1 MGLLFRAIFR
11 EVAKSAI
18 FGAALFTFVLFL
30 QRVGKLFEILV
41 RSSAP
46 PSTVAHLFVLAIP
59 FTLSFTL
66 PLGVLAGV
74 LIALSRMSSDG
85 EIIAMRAAGVPS
97 RKVIPPVLL
106 FATIAMF
113 VTATATL
120 WLTPYSAWTTQK
132 VLNLLKAAELSSE
145 IQQQVFDEGF
155 PNRVVYI
162 SEVLPGNV
170 TRWNNVFIADTT
182 PVEERKKTD
191 HDRGDGPSV
200 TVAAHA
206 IPVPDV
212 ARNQIQVMLEDGH
225 TYDVGKDLTDYYWY
239 DYAGTQVLEAVK
251 PSDAPTKGYTEID
264 TLPLYRMAYRDKKAD
279 AKVIQGMHER
289 CKGEKD
295 PAGCLKSE
303 IKIDSDNLIQA
314 RIELHQRLA
323 LPPACFLLALIGIPL
338 GISSRKGGKSGAFVI
353 TVALAFV
360 YWMGLIAAN
369 GLAKQQKLPVGIAM
383 WIPNTVFAVVG
394 VFLLTR
400 IERPGDRDWYAVIA
414 GWIAAAW
421 TGLRGKLPTA
431 AQVRARARGRRMFLI
446 PQVVDRY
453 VLKSFLFWFA
463 LLLIGF
469 VFMTHVYTFFDLL
482 SDIVK
487 NQIAMTRVF
496 TYLFFLTPQLVF
508 DSAPLSVLVAVL
520 ITFGILTKHNEI
532 TAMKASGVSLYR
544 LAVPVLA
551 AALLMS
557 GGLFAFG
564 HYYVPDANRKQDAI
578 RKEIKGKP
586 VQTYLHPD
594 KKWVFDPG
602 LNNDP
607 RVFYFNYIDGAKKEM
622 SQPQVYELDAAN
634 FHVHKHISAEKARWE
649 PTLRTW
655 IFENGWSREDP
666 GGPKPTFKSFMGQ
679 TATFPEVN
687 ERPDYFLQEVL
698 QDQQM
703 NYQQLAS
710 YIRDLQRSGIDTIAL
725 QVSYFR
731 KFALPLFAL
740 VMALI
745 SVPFAF
751 LAGNR
756 GAMAGV
762 AVSFTIAIAYWT
774 IGKLF
779 EQLGD
784 VNLLPA
790 MLAAW
795 SPDLIFAMA
804 GLYFFTRMRT

>member
-11 EVAKSAI
+11 EVSKSAI

-41 RSSAP
+41 RSSAS

-59 FTLSFTL
+59 FTLSFTM
-66 PLGVLAGV
+66 PLGVLVGV
-74 LIALSRMSSDG
+74 LIALSRMSADG

-106 FATIAMF
+106 VATLAMLITF
-113 VTATATL
+113 TASL
-120 WLTPYSAWTTQK
+120 WLTPYAAWKTYK
-132 VLNLLKAAELSSE
+132 VLNLLSAAELTSE
-145 IQQQVFDEGF
+145 VQPQVFNEDF
-155 PNRVVYI
+155 PNRVLYI
-162 SEVLPGNV
+162 SDVAPGAMNHW
-170 TRWNNVFIADTT
+170 RNIFIADTT
-182 PVEERKKTD
+182 PVEEQKKTD

-206 IPVPDV
+206 IAIPDV
-212 ARNQIQVMLEDGH
+212 PHNQIQLSLQEGA
-225 TYDVGKDLTDYYWY
+225 TYDVGKDPADYYIY
-239 DYAGTQVLEAVK
+239 QETGTQILDATK
-251 PSDAPTKGYTEID
+251 PNEVHAKGYTEID
-264 TLPLYRMAYRDKKAD
+264 TRPLYRLAYHNKTLDRDN
-279 AKVIQGMHER
+279 V
-289 CKGEKD
+289 
-295 PAGCLKSE
+295 
-303 IKIDSDNLIQA
+303 IQA
-314 RIELHQRLA
+314 RIELQRRLA
-323 LPPACFLLALIGIPL
+323 LPPACFLLALIGIPF

-353 TVALAFV
+353 TVALAFI
-360 YWMGLIAAN
+360 YWMGLIA
-369 GLAKQQKLPVGIAM
+369 GQRLGQTGKLPVGIAM
-383 WIPNTVFAVVG
+383 WIPNTIFAVAG
-394 VFLLTR
+394 LALLTR
-400 IERPGDRDWYAVIA
+400 MERPGDRDLIGALI
-414 GWIAAAW
+414 GWASATWASLRKKLPNAAAHVRSRS
-421 TGLRGKLPTA
+421 RGW
-431 AQVRARARGRRMFLI
+431 RMFLM

-453 VLKSFLFWFA
+453 VLQSFLFWFG
-463 LLLIGF
+463 LLLVGF
-469 VFMTHVYTFFDLL
+469 VLMTHVYEFFDLL

-487 NQIAMTRVF
+487 NNIAMTRVF
-496 TYLFFLTPQLVF
+496 TYLFFRTPELIF
-508 DSAPLSVLVAVL
+508 ELAPMGVLVAVL
-520 ITFGILTKHNEI
+520 ITFGVLTKHNEI

-557 GGLFAFG
+557 GGLFAFA

-594 KKWVFDPG
+594 RNWVFDPG
-602 LNNDP
+602 SKNDP
-607 RVFYFNYIDGAKKEM
+607 KVFYFKYIDGAQKLM
-622 SQPQVYELDAAN
+622 SWPQVFELDPAN
-634 FHVHKHISAEKARWE
+634 FHIIKHISAEKARWSA
-649 PTLRTW
+649 TLQTW
-655 IFENGWSREDP
+655 VFENGWSRQDP
-666 GGPKPTFKSFMGQ
+666 GGRHLKFASFAGQ
-679 TATFPEVN
+679 TATFPELD

-703 NYQQLAS
+703 NYQQLAA
-710 YIRDLQRSGIDTIAL
+710 YIRELQRSGIDTITL
-725 QVSYFR
+725 QVSFYR

-751 LAGNR
+751 LAGNK

-762 AVSFTIAIAYWT
+762 GVSFAIAIAYWT

-790 MLAAW
+790 ALAAW

-804 GLYFFTRMRT
+804 GAYFFTRMRT

>member
-41 RSSAP
+41 RSSAAP
-46 PSTVAHLFVLAIP
+46 ATVAHLFALAIP
-59 FTLSFTL
+59 FTLSFTM
-66 PLGVLAGV
+66 PLGVLVGV
-74 LIALSRMSSDG
+74 LIALSRMSADG
-85 EIIAMRAAGVPS
+85 EIVAMRAAGVPS

-106 FATIAMF
+106 FATLAMLLTF
-113 VTATATL
+113 TASL
-120 WLTPYSAWTTQK
+120 WLTPYSTWKTYK
-132 VLNLLKAAELSSE
+132 VLNLLSAAELTSE
-145 IQQQVFDEGF
+145 VQPQVFNEDF
-155 PNRVVYI
+155 PNRILYI
-162 SEVLPGNV
+162 SDVTPGAMNHW
-170 TRWNNVFIADTT
+170 RNVFIADTT
-182 PVEERKKTD
+182 PVEEQKKTD
-191 HDRGDGPSV
+191 HDRGDGPTV
-200 TVAAHA
+200 TVAARA
-206 IPVPDV
+206 IAVPDV
-212 ARNQIQVMLEDGH
+212 PHNQIQLTLQQGA
-225 TYDVGKDLTDYYWY
+225 TYDVGKDPTDYYTTS
-239 DYAGTQVLEAVK
+239 APTGAQVLEAVK
-251 PSDAPTKGYTEID
+251 PNEVHAKGYTEID
-264 TLPLYRMAYRDKKAD
+264 TLPLYRLAYHDKTLDRDN
-279 AKVIQGMHER
+279 V
-289 CKGEKD
+289 
-295 PAGCLKSE
+295 
-303 IKIDSDNLIQA
+303 IQA
-314 RIELHQRLA
+314 RIELHRRLA

-338 GISSRKGGKSGAFVI
+338 GISSRKGGKSGAFVV

-360 YWMGLIAAN
+360 YWMGLIAAD

-394 VFLLTR
+394 VFLLAR
-400 IERPGDRDWYAVIA
+400 MERPGDRDLIATVI
-414 GWIAAAW
+414 GWFSSAW
-421 TGLRGKLPTA
+421 TALRGKLPVAA
-431 AQVRARARGRRMFLI
+431 AQVRSRSRGWRMFLI

-453 VLKSFLFWFA
+453 VLQSFLFWFV

-469 VFMTHVYTFFDLL
+469 VLMTHVYTFFDLL

-487 NQIAMTRVF
+487 NNIAMTRVL
-496 TYLFFLTPQLVF
+496 TYLFFLTPQLIF
-508 DSAPLSVLVAVL
+508 DSAPMSVLVAVL

-557 GGLFAFG
+557 GSLFAFA

-594 KKWVFDPG
+594 RKWVFDPG

-607 RVFYFNYIDGAKKEM
+607 KVFHFTYIDGAQKLM
-622 SQPQVYELDAAN
+622 SLPQVFELDPSN
-634 FHVHKHISAEKARWE
+634 FRIRKHISADKARWE

-655 IFENGWSREDP
+655 VFENGWSRDDP
-666 GGPKPTFKSFMGQ
+666 GGRHEKFSNFKGQ
-679 TATFPEVN
+679 TATFAELD

-703 NYQQLAS
+703 NYQQLAA
-710 YIRDLQRSGIDTIAL
+710 YIRELQRSGIDTITL
-725 QVSYFR
+725 QVSFYR

-751 LAGNR
+751 LAGNK

-762 AVSFTIAIAYWT
+762 GVSFTIAIAYWT

-790 MLAAW
+790 ALAAW
-795 SPDLIFAMA
+795 SPDVIFAMFGA
-804 GLYFFTRMRT
+804 YFFTRMRT

>member
-30 QRVGKLFEILV
+30 QRVGRLFEFLV

-46 PSTVAHLFVLAIP
+46 LATVAHLFVLAIP
-59 FTLSFTL
+59 FTLSFTM
-66 PLGVLAGV
+66 PLGVLVGV

-97 RKVIPPVLL
+97 RKVIPPVLV
-106 FATIAMF
+106 FATFATLI
-113 VTATATL
+113 TATASL
-120 WLTPYSAWTTQK
+120 WLTPYATWKTYK
-132 VLNLLKAAELSSE
+132 VLNQLSAAVVTSE
-145 IQQQVFDEGF
+145 VQPQVFDEDF
-155 PNRVVYI
+155 PNRILYI
-162 SEVLPGNV
+162 SDVTPGATN
-170 TRWNNVFIADTT
+170 RWRNVFIADTT
-182 PVEERKKTD
+182 APEDQKKTD
-191 HDRGDGPSV
+191 HDRGDGPTV

-206 IPVPDV
+206 IAVPDV
-212 ARNQIQVMLEDGH
+212 PHNQIQLTLQDGA
-225 TYDVGKDLTDYYWY
+225 TYDVGKDPTDYYT
-239 DYAGTQVLEAVK
+239 TQAPTGAQILEATK
-251 PSDAPTKGYTEID
+251 PNEVHAKGYTEIH
-264 TLPLYRMAYRDKKAD
+264 TIPLYRLAYHDKTLDRDN
-279 AKVIQGMHER
+279 V
-289 CKGEKD
+289 
-295 PAGCLKSE
+295 
-303 IKIDSDNLIQA
+303 IQA

-338 GISSRKGGKSGAFVI
+338 GISSRKGGKSGAFVV

-394 VFLLTR
+394 LFLLTR
-400 IERPGDRDWYAVIA
+400 MERPGDRDWIA
-414 GWIAAAW
+414 ALTGWASAAW
-421 TGLRGKLPTA
+421 TGLRGKLPA
-431 AQVRARARGRRMFLI
+431 PAGHVRSRSLGWRMFLV

-453 VLKSFLFWFA
+453 VLQSFLFWCA

-469 VFMTHVYTFFDLL
+469 VLMTHVYEFFDLL

-487 NQIAMTRVF
+487 NNIAMTRVF
-496 TYLFFLTPQLVF
+496 TYLFFRTPELIF
-508 DSAPLSVLVAVL
+508 ELAPMSVLVAVL
-520 ITFGILTKHNEI
+520 ITFGVLTKHNEI

-557 GGLFAFG
+557 GGLFAFA

-586 VQTYLHPD
+586 VQTYLHPNR
-594 KKWVFDPG
+594 KWVFDPG
-602 LNNDP
+602 SNNDP
-607 RVFYFNYIDGAKKEM
+607 KVFYFKYIDGAQKLM
-622 SQPQVYELDAAN
+622 VGPQVFELDPTN
-634 FHVHKHISAEKARWE
+634 FRVHKHISAEKARWE
-649 PTLRTW
+649 PTLQTW
-655 IFENGWSREDP
+655 VFENGWSREDP
-666 GGPKPTFKSFMGQ
+666 GGRHEKFSNFTGQ
-679 TATFPEVN
+679 AATFQELD

-703 NYQQLAS
+703 NFQQLAA
-710 YIRDLQRSGIDTIAL
+710 YIRELQRSGIDTITL
-725 QVSYFR
+725 QVSFYR

-751 LAGNR
+751 LAGNK

-762 AVSFTIAIAYWT
+762 GVSFTIAIAYWT

-790 MLAAW
+790 ALAAW

>member
-46 PSTVAHLFVLAIP
+46 PATVAHLFVLAIP
-59 FTLSFTL
+59 FTLSFTM
-66 PLGVLAGV
+66 PLGVLVGV

-85 EIIAMRAAGVPS
+85 EIVAMRAAGVPS
-97 RKVIPPVLL
+97 RRVIPPVLV
-106 FATIAMF
+106 FATLAML
-113 VTATATL
+113 VTASASL
-120 WLTPYSAWTTQK
+120 WLTPYSTWKTFK
-132 VLNLLKAAELSSE
+132 VLNQLVAAELTSE
-145 IQQQVFDEGF
+145 VQPQVFDEGF
-155 PNRVVYI
+155 PNRILYI
-162 SEVLPGNV
+162 SDVTPGAMNQW
-170 TRWNNVFIADTT
+170 RNVFIADTT
-182 PVEERKKTD
+182 PVEEQKKTD
-191 HDRGDGPSV
+191 HDQGDGPTV
-200 TVAAHA
+200 TVAPHA
-206 IPVPDV
+206 VAVPDV
-212 ARNQIQVMLEDGH
+212 PHNQIQLFLQDGVV
-225 TYDVGKDLTDYYWY
+225 YDVGKDPKEYYRKSVSSG
-239 DYAGTQVLEAVK
+239 AQVLEATK
-251 PSDAPTKGYTEID
+251 PNEVHAKGYTEID
-264 TLPLYRMAYRDKKAD
+264 TIPLYRLAYRDKTLD
-279 AKVIQGMHER
+279 H
-289 CKGEKD
+289 
-295 PAGCLKSE
+295 
-303 IKIDSDNLIQA
+303 DNVIQA

-338 GISSRKGGKSGAFVI
+338 GISSRKGGKSGAFVM

-360 YWMGLIAAN
+360 YWIGLIAAN
-369 GLAKQQKLPVGIAM
+369 GLAKQQKLPVGVAM
-383 WIPNTVFAVVG
+383 WIPNAIFAVVG

-400 IERPGDRDWYAVIA
+400 MERPGDRDLIGGIT
-414 GWIAAAW
+414 GWVAAMF
-421 TGLRGKLPTA
+421 TVLRGKLPAAA
-431 AQVRARARGRRMFLI
+431 AQVRSRSRGWRMFLI

-469 VFMTHVYTFFDLL
+469 VLMTHVYTFFDLL

-487 NQIAMTRVF
+487 NNIAMSRVF
-496 TYLFFLTPQLVF
+496 TYLFFLTPQLIF
-508 DSAPLSVLVAVL
+508 DSAPMSVLVAVL

-557 GGLFAFG
+557 GGLFAFA

-594 KKWVFDPG
+594 RHWVFDPG
-602 LNNDP
+602 SNNDP
-607 RVFYFNYIDGAKKEM
+607 RVFYFKYIDGAQKLM
-622 SQPQVYELDAAN
+622 LGPQVFELDAAS
-634 FHVHKHISAEKARWE
+634 FRIHKHISAEKARWE

-655 IFENGWSREDP
+655 VFENGWSREDP
-666 GGPKPTFKSFMGQ
+666 GGLREKFNNFPGQ
-679 TATFPEVN
+679 AATFMELD
-687 ERPDYFLQEVL
+687 EQPDYFLQEVL

-703 NYQQLAS
+703 NYQQLAA
-710 YIRDLQRSGIDTIAL
+710 YIRELQRSGIDTITL
-725 QVSYFR
+725 QVSFYR

-762 AVSFTIAIAYWT
+762 GVSFTIAIAYWT
-774 IGKLF
+774 LGKLF

-795 SPDLIFAMA
+795 SPDVIFAMA